1 MAPPGEL
8 GPFLHSL
15 LPTTSATSMVRVVS
29 GTRELMLTLLVWW
42 CAHNH
47 HHSPGG
53 VDSSHRWRWSEG
65 HWHSEIK
72 IRQDTAAL
80 LSHCLPPRLTN
91 IYLLC
96 VHPSVRVSVPHSI
109 KYTKRIGL
117 GDTHKT
123 QTYLKY
129 LFKGFVSES
138 SQKTLQIKSHSA
150 LLGLGLQCL
159 SAGETEF
166 SSESGTIFRLG
177 ILFLFL
183 CWVVI
188 QITTLWELTVF

>member
-15 LPTTSATSMVRVVS
+15 LPTASVTSMVRVVS
-29 GTRELMLTLLVWW
+29 GTRELMLTLQVWW
-42 CAHNH
+42 CARNH

-53 VDSSHRWRWSEG
+53 VDSSHRWRWSG
-65 HWHSEIK
+65 GRWHSEIK

-91 IYLLC
+91 ICLLC

-117 GDTHKT
+117 GTHTKPKPT
-123 QTYLKY
+123 LSISLK
-129 LFKGFVSES
+129 
-138 SQKTLQIKSHSA
+138 A
-150 LLGLGLQCL
+150 
-159 SAGETEF
+159 
-166 SSESGTIFRLG
+166 
-177 ILFLFL
+177 LFLNPIRRL
-183 CWVVI
+183 CRESH
-188 QITTLWELTVF
+188 TLHCWA